1 MRVLIINTSERIG
14 GAAIAANRLME
25 ALRDNGIRVK
35 MLVRDKQSEQMT
47 VVSIGSGWMQPMKF
61 LWERLVIFVT
71 NRFRRH
77 NLFQVDIA
85 NTGTDITKFPEFQQ
99 ADIIHLHWINQGYLS
114 LTDLER
120 IINTGKPVVITMHDM
135 WFFTGICHYSGNCYK
150 YKSECSKCPL
160 LTNGGWG
167 KDLAT
172 KVFRNKQ
179 KLYGK
184 TKLSFVGCSRWIT
197 QLAKESALTVGH
209 SITHIPNAIDTN
221 LFRPMDK
228 DAARNDCNLPTNKRL
243 ILFGSQRI
251 TDERKGFR
259 YLAEACNIIKNKYP
273 KLADKIGIVVVG
285 GDSDKIKSQL
295 PFSVYPINYV
305 KDEHDMVELY
315 NAVDIYVTP
324 SLQDNLPNTIVES
337 MACGVPCVGFNI
349 GGIPEMIDHLH
360 NGYVAEYRNAED
372 FANGICWVLER
383 ENYKGLCDAA
393 RRKALATYSESTISR
408 KYIDVYNK
416 ALNTNA

>member
-1 MRVLIINTSERIG
+1 MVHRRNTLIYR
-14 GAAIAANRLME
+14 
-25 ALRDNGIRVK
+25 
-35 MLVRDKQSEQMT
+35 
-47 VVSIGSGWMQPMKF
+47 
-61 LWERLVIFVT
+61 
-71 NRFRRH
+71 
-77 NLFQVDIA
+77 
-85 NTGTDITKFPEFQQ
+85 
-99 ADIIHLHWINQGYLS
+99 
-114 LTDLER
+114 
-120 IINTGKPVVITMHDM
+120 
-135 WFFTGICHYSGNCYK
+135 
-150 YKSECSKCPL
+150 
-160 LTNGGWG
+160 
-167 KDLAT
+167 
-172 KVFRNKQ
+172 
-179 KLYGK
+179 
-184 TKLSFVGCSRWIT
+184 
-197 QLAKESALTVGH
+197 
-209 SITHIPNAIDTN
+209 
-221 LFRPMDK
+221 
-228 DAARNDCNLPTNKRL
+228 LPTNKRL

-259 YLAEACNIIKNKYP
+259 YLAEACNIIKNKHP
-273 KLADKIGIVVVG
+273 RLADKIGIVVVG

-372 FANGICWVLER
+372 FANGICWALER

-416 ALNTNA
+416 ALDTNA